1 MDEKRLEA
9 FEKMLDAVLS
19 QYDSTKEKMARLKA
33 DGKEKTATY
42 RQLFA
47 DKLQYQ
53 NMISYYRAYGL
64 LEDGRE

>member
-9 FEKMLDAVLS
+9 FEKMLDAALS
-19 QYDSTKEKMARLKA
+19 QYDSTTEKMARLKA

-47 DKLQYQ
+47 DKLQY
-53 NMISYYRAYGL
+53 
-64 LEDGRE
+64 